1 VFKTFQATRKK
12 VGQVKDRAT
21 STLETLDEKP
31 HKDDEVGK
39 YEIQYDAPQKEYD
52 FSVNSILEQLKHKV
66 AKFFGI
72 V

>member
-1 VFKTFQATRKK
+1 LGA
-12 VGQVKDRAT
+12 
-21 STLETLDEKP
+21 LDEKP

-39 YEIQYDAPQKEYD
+39 YEVQYDAPQKEYD
-52 FSVNSILEQLKHKV
+52 FSISSILEQLKEKV